1 MTSELWKTDN
11 DKLKKLS
18 TLSWALK
25 YKLIGE
31 SIHKYKWDI
40 LGDFQTV

>member
-11 DKLKKLS
+11 DVKKKLS
-18 TLSWALK
+18 TFCALK
-25 YKLIGE
+25 YKLIGK
-31 SIHKYKWDI
+31 SIHRFKWDI

>member
-1 MTSELWKTDN
+1 MLEKIIDFE
-11 DKLKKLS
+11 
-18 TLSWALK
+18 LK